1 MKRTL
6 SRVCLLLC
14 TLLLMTVFTVGV
26 CAQGDYIDDQ
36 ADLISD
42 TVEQT
47 LDLHAQRIRTE
58 YGYEIGIVTRNDLA
72 GLLIEDY
79 ADNYYENGYY
89 ARNAVFLFVDMGS
102 RETWILTNGDADI
115 LFDDGDG
122 LEKLFDS
129 FSDDLRNGQYEQ
141 AFSAYYNEIDTALA
155 LDRDG
160 QSYSDG
166 YVTEHETDYGS
177 RAPTKLVTYI
187 AIGVGVGLVIAGII
201 FAVCLFGMKTARS
214 KAAAGEYVKPGSF
227 ALTHSS
233 DLYLYTTTT
242 RVRIQSNSGSSG
254 RSGGSRGGGGRS
266 F

>member
-1 MKRTL
+1 MKRMLLRIGL
-6 SRVCLLLC
+6 SLC
-14 TLLLMTVFTVGV
+14 TLLLMAVFTVGV

-36 ADLISD
+36 ADLMSE
-42 TVEQT
+42 TVEQM
-47 LDLHAQRIRTE
+47 LDLQAQRIRTE
-58 YGYEIGIVTRNDLA
+58 YGYDIGIVTRNDLS

-89 ARNAVFLFVDMGS
+89 AWNAVLLFVDMGS
-102 RETWILTNGDADI
+102 RETWILTNGDATI
-115 LFDDGDG
+115 VFDDGDG

-129 FSDDLRNGQYEQ
+129 FYDDLRNGQYEQ
-141 AFSAYYNEIDTALA
+141 AFSNYYDEIDAALT

-166 YVTEHETDYGS
+166 YVTEYETDYGS
-177 RAPTKLVTYI
+177 RTPTNLTTYI
-187 AIGVGVGLVIAGII
+187 AIGVGVGLVIAGIV

-254 RSGGSRGGGGRS
+254 RSSGSRGGGGRS